1 MISHHM
7 MNENDQQTVK
17 IAATFFVTIF
27 LISGLMK
34 VRYFGAN
41 NESEIFAKKS
51 GVCMKNSQRIVFL
64 GGLVQLYASFL
75 ILRGVWSSKM
85 SLKDVKMGSFILAV
99 FTVLA
104 TLIFYVIPG
113 FRPYAVLSNLSVIG
127 GLLLLPLVCEL
138 RH

>member
-1 MISHHM
+1 MKD
-7 MNENDQQTVK
+7 NKQVK
-17 IAATFFVTIF
+17 IGATTLVTMF

-41 NESEIFAKKS
+41 EAERFSKKS
-51 GVCMKNSQRIVFL
+51 GICVKNSQRIVFFA
-64 GGLVQLYASFL
+64 GLVELYASFL
-75 ILRGVWSSKM
+75 ILRGVWSPNM
-85 SLKDVKMGSFILAV
+85 SLKDVKLGSSILAV

-113 FRPYAVLSNLSVIG
+113 FRPYPVLSNITALG

>member
-1 MISHHM
+1 MKN
-7 MNENDQQTVK
+7 NEQIVK
-17 IAATFFVTIF
+17 LAATGMVCMY

-34 VRYFGAN
+34 VRSFGAN
-41 NESEIFAKKS
+41 ESERFSKKS

-64 GGLVQLYASFL
+64 AGLVEIYASFL
-75 ILRGVWSSKM
+75 ILRGVWSTNM
-85 SLKDVKMGSFILAV
+85 SLKDVKLGSSILAF

-113 FRPYAVLSNLSVIG
+113 FRPYPVMSNLTALS

-138 RH
+138 RHP

>member
-1 MISHHM
+1 MKD
-7 MNENDQQTVK
+7 NETTVK
-17 IAATFFVTIF
+17 LAATGMVCMY

-34 VRYFGAN
+34 VRSFGS
-41 NESEIFAKKS
+41 NESERFSKKS

-64 GGLVQLYASFL
+64 AGLVELFASFL
-75 ILRGVWSSKM
+75 ILRGVWSTTM
-85 SLKDVKMGSFILAV
+85 SLKDVKFGSAILAV

-113 FRPYAVLSNLSVIG
+113 FRPYPVLSNLTALS

-138 RH
+138 RHP